1 VANKHYELKFLEST
15 TNLRPLVKRAF
26 GREPNAKVGRDI
38 AVSIQQGRLFFEQ
51 AEDSPIE
58 IRPLLVYYGVLSFAR
73 ALIGAIKNVELSTLE
88 RGHGLKDV
96 GAPTSIEKLATTV
109 QEKGTFQE
117 FNNAIAPL
125 SRYFF
130 FDRSMRDSTPNPF
143 PTAEGL
149 IGQEL
154 SITDVLSRIPN
165 VHRTFTKTYG
175 HEAKCLS
182 LMLSAYNQVRTTLR
196 IDDPFLVRDRD
207 QLHQLISRLR
217 TDYPF
222 LKRWRI
228 ESVSLAW
235 DNTIVE
241 FDNARSD
248 HDDMSPNILAQLQN
262 GGFHA
267 VASAY
272 TQYAEPLTILPPM
285 AGGYDRS
292 AHSWAIKP
300 VGDVVLNEYSL
311 QFLGTFLLGSLV
323 RYRPQ
328 IWQHAISRTAMAS
341 APADDRSLSLIE
353 EFIGDVLNAFPRF
366 VVSMLGASSRH

>member
-1 VANKHYELKFLEST
+1 MASKHYELKFLEST
-15 TNLRPLVKRAF
+15 TNLRPLVKKAF
-26 GREPNAKVGRDI
+26 GREPNAKVARDI

-88 RGHGLKDV
+88 QGHGLKDV
-96 GAPTSIEKLATTV
+96 GTPTSIEKLATTV

-125 SRYFF
+125 SRYHF
-130 FDRSMRDSTPNPF
+130 FDRSMRNSAPNPF
-143 PTAEGL
+143 PTAEEL

-154 SITDVLSRIPN
+154 SITDVLSRIPT
-165 VHRTFTKTYG
+165 VHSTFAKTYG
-175 HEAKCLS
+175 HEAKCIS
-182 LMLSAYNQVRTTLR
+182 LMLFAYNQVRTTLR

-222 LKRWRI
+222 LNGWRI

-248 HDDMSPNILAQLQN
+248 HDDMSPDMLAQLQN
-262 GGFHA
+262 GSFQA
-267 VASAY
+267 ISSSY

-285 AGGYDRS
+285 AGGYERG
-292 AHSWAIKP
+292 AYSWAIKP
-300 VGDVVLNEYSL
+300 LGDVLLNEYSL
-311 QFLGTFLLGSLV
+311 QFLGAFMLGSLV

-328 IWQHAISRTAMAS
+328 IWQHALSRTATAT

-353 EFIGDVLNAFPRF
+353 EFVGEALHAFPRL
-366 VVSMLGASSRH
+366 VVNMLGATSRH